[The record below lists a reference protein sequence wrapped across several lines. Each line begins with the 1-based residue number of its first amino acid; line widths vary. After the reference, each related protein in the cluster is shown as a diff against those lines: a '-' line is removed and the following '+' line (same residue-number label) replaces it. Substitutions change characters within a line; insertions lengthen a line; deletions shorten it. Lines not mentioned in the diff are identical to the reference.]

1 MSEFFPSIPLL
12 ESKQS
17 MNPGKAGNFLGCSK
31 DVFHRNAELRGGEEG
46 DPSAFCT
53 RENWQSAVIYL
64 SQAGRQ
70 VISQLKKRHQNPAV
84 WLSRVTESSRAS
96 GCFLE
101 GGDSFNVSSF

>member
-1 MSEFFPSIPLL
+1 MSDSFPLQ
-12 ESKQS
+12 SKHS

-70 VISQLKKRHQNPAV
+70 VNSQFHILSFWLTTAIQNHK
-84 WLSRVTESSRAS
+84 
-96 GCFLE
+96 LE
-101 GGDSFNVSSF
+101 N